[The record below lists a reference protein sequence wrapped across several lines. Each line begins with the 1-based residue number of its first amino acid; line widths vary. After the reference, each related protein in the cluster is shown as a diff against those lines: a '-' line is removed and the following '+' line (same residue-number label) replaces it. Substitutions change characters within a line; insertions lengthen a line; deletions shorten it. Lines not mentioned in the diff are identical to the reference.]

1 MARNAYD
8 RAMRDIYRKV
18 ERARKDGAYMEQLL
32 RENAMQAKNINRRM
46 ARIEKAMGTEPGAVK
61 RARESAQELFGMD
74 QFSRGKEIFRKD
86 PDKLL
91 DQLQAMARFDLAKS
105 STVKGAIEYREEA
118 LKNLDDKGFLT
129 GPLRES
135 AQKQNTLF
143 DILSSKSLYGFED
156 YMASEEYIEMIVDA
170 VDKGATKE
178 KFEAAIEKMLK
189 KNERRPDDRKLDIDE
204 IFEAALKESYKP
216 VKKRRNSKK
225 T

>member
-8 RAMRDIYRKV
+8 RTMRDIYRKV
-18 ERARKDGAYMEQLL
+18 ERARKDSAYMEQLL

-46 ARIEKAMGTEPGAVK
+46 ARIEKAMGTEPGTVK
-61 RARESAQELFGMD
+61 RAREAAQEILGMD

-91 DQLQAMARFDLAKS
+91 DQLQAMARFDLSRS

-135 AQKQNTLF
+135 AQKQNILF
-143 DILSSKSLYGFED
+143 DILSSKSLYGIED

-170 VDKGATKE
+170 VDNGATRE
-178 KFEAAIEKMLK
+178 KFEAVIEKMLK
-189 KNERRPDDRKLDIDE
+189 KNERRPDDKKLDIDE

-216 VKKRRNSKK
+216 VKKRRSRKK